1 MYYIIKCGTIKT
13 TGNYIMYVLLDEHF
27 AIRYCA
33 LKVATVKLFRRIIGT
48 TQSRA
53 KSYGESVVYN

>member
-1 MYYIIKCGTIKT
+1 MFYIKCGTIKT
-13 TGNYIMYVLLDEHF
+13 TGNYMYVLLDEHF

-33 LKVATVKLFRRIIGT
+33 LKVETVKLFRRIGT